1 MLEKVPAVVRPELH
15 HTVPRRRREQTTLAA
30 VSGHELLSTSRAAEQ
45 HFKADP
51 AKVLKLHAPRPT
63 NLVRA
68 AANSIDLSRI
78 QKAEEDLSR
87 SMRAAAESAPFPQQ
101 PTHSEEME
109 IMAEQ
114 ALMEEQNVESSK
126 YHGTSSCVVSDFF
139 QGDKS
144 GHYAAQTFFKTQR
157 PYEGQMAIMQPSK
170 TTAYG
175 KRLR

>member
-1 MLEKVPAVVRPELH
+1 MPDNVPAVVRPELS
-15 HTVPRRRREQTTLAA
+15 HTVPRRRREQTSLAA
-30 VSGHELLSTSRAAEQ
+30 ISGHELLTISRAAELQ
-45 HFKADP
+45 LKADP
-51 AKVLKLHAPRPT
+51 AGMIKKHAPRAT

-78 QKAEEDLSR
+78 QMAEEQLAS
-87 SMRAAAESAPFPQQ
+87 SLRAASERQPFPEQ

-109 IMAEQ
+109 IMAQQ
-114 ALMEEQNVESSK
+114 ALMEEQNVHSSK

-144 GHYAAQTFFKTQR
+144 GHYAAQTFFKSQR
-157 PYEGQMAIMQPSK
+157 PYEGQMAVMQPSK